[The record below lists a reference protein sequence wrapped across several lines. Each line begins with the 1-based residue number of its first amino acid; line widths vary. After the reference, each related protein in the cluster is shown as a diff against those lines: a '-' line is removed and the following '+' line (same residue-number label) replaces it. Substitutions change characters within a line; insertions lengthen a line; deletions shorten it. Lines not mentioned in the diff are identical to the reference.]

1 MAKEQSKAKL
11 PDFHV
16 YVVEQKEGKDSF
28 WWKIGAAWAN
38 KDEKGYSVEFM
49 TPTGP
54 ARLVL
59 REPKEP
65 DPKS

>member
-11 PDFHV
+11 PDYHV
-16 YVVEQKEGKDSF
+16 LVVEEREGKDPF
-28 WWKIGAAWAN
+28 WWRIGAAWAN

-49 TPTGP
+49 TPNGP
-54 ARLVL
+54 ARIVL

-65 DPKS
+65 EKS

>member
-1 MAKEQSKAKL
+1 MTKEQSKAK

-16 YVVEQKEGKDSF
+16 FVVETKEGKDPF

-38 KDEKGYSVEFM
+38 KDGKGYSVEFM
-49 TPTGP
+49 TPNGP

-59 REPKEP
+59 REPSEESKT
-65 DPKS
+65 S

>member
-1 MAKEQSKAKL
+1 MAKEQSKAKT

-16 YVVEQKEGKDSF
+16 FVVEEREGKDPF